1 MSKVDV
7 KDIDNRLTRIG
18 LGAWAMGGPYEF
30 GWGPVDDGTSI
41 ATIHAAQEAGIG
53 WVDTAPAYGLGHSEE
68 VVGEALRK
76 STGNGSFDVFTK
88 CGRVWNAAEPGKVR
102 TDLRPESIKAECV
115 ASLRRLGV
123 DHVSGYQIHRPD
135 PKSDTPLEDSWMA
148 LADLADEGKVRWI
161 GLCNVSLSQYL
172 ACSAVRHVDTLQ
184 VGLNLLRPA
193 DESLLDACR
202 ANGTKVLAFSPL
214 ASGLLSGRFDISELA
229 EDDWRARSPKFAGE
243 ELAAKMARV
252 DEMAVL
258 AEQQGC
264 SVAELAVA
272 WVLRQKS
279 VDAAIVGAR
288 RPEQL
293 DDWINAPVREVS
305 SGVLDAI
312 DRLRLD

>member
-7 KDIDNRLTRIG
+7 KGLDNRLTRIG
-18 LGAWAMGGPYEF
+18 LGAWVMGGPYEF
-30 GWGPVDDGTSI
+30 GWGPVDDDTSI

-68 VVGEALRK
+68 VVGKALRK
-76 STGNGSFDVFTK
+76 SSGNGSFEIFTK
-88 CGRVWNAAEPGKVR
+88 CGRVWDPAEPGKVR
-102 TDLRPESIKAECV
+102 TNLRPESIKAECD

-123 DHVSGYQIHRPD
+123 DHISGYQIHRPD
-135 PKSDTPLEDSWMA
+135 PKSEIPIEESWMT
-148 LADLADEGKVRWI
+148 LAGLAEEGKVRWI
-161 GLCNVSLSQYL
+161 GLCNVSLSQYQ

-184 VGLNLLRPA
+184 VGLNLFRPA
-193 DESLLDACR
+193 DGSLLEACR

-214 ASGLLSGRFDISELA
+214 ASGLLSGHFDSSKLA

-243 ELAAKMARV
+243 ALAAKLARV
-252 DEMAVL
+252 DEMAAL

-272 WVLRQKS
+272 WVLQQKF

-293 DDWINAPVREVS
+293 DDWINAPVREVGS
-305 SGVLDAI
+305 DLLDAI
-312 DRLRLD
+312 DRLRLE